1 MTENRPSRQSTNQ
14 SPFDAARG
22 DGAPVERSAV
32 GSPQAAFPEDI
43 DVAIVAHNNLAALP
57 ATLQA
62 LLDSG
67 CAPSRITLV
76 DVAGTDGTA
85 QWLAREHPR
94 IRVRRLDRN
103 EGPNPAR
110 NIGITESSRRFV
122 LLMDADVR
130 VRPDAVPR
138 LHDAMV
144 ADPGIKVGSPIV
156 VDEQHPDRIQY
167 AGGALHFICEAVN
180 PWAGR
185 TLGERGP
192 AAQDIGAAPA
202 CALLVDRA
210 AAIDIG
216 LFDERYFMGKDDG
229 DFIHRMNI
237 AGYRIRELP
246 QAIVLHNT
254 RPRGDWTF
262 YYQIRNRWHFMLKNY
277 ELTTMLALL
286 PALVVHEPLQ
296 LAILAAKGHAL
307 TYLRAIGGLV
317 RLLPSLPRDRSLTR
331 RIRRRRDRDLLVSD
345 PIVVR
350 GDLTSNA
357 LARRGKGA
365 YDRFLDAYWRVL
377 STILPRR

>member
-1 MTENRPSRQSTNQ
+1 MTGEPQPS
-14 SPFDAARG
+14 AA
-22 DGAPVERSAV
+22 AA
-32 GSPQAAFPEDI
+32 GSQESGFPADV

-67 CAPSRITLV
+67 CPADRITIV

-85 QWLAREHPR
+85 AWLAREHPR
-94 IRVRRLDRN
+94 VHVRRLDRN

-130 VRPDAVPR
+130 VRPDAVRR
-138 LHDAMV
+138 LHDAML
-144 ADPGIKVGSPIV
+144 ADRTIKVGSPIV
-156 VDEQHPDRIQY
+156 VDEQRPDRIQY
-167 AGGALHFICEAVN
+167 AGGALHFVCEAVN
-180 PWAGR
+180 PWSGR
-185 TLGERGP
+185 TLAERGGDP
-192 AAQDIGAAPA
+192 QDIGAAPA
-202 CALLVDRA
+202 CALLIDRA

-254 RPRGDWTF
+254 RERGDWMF

-296 LAILAAKGHAL
+296 LAVLAAKGHAL
-307 TYLRAIGGLV
+307 TWLRAAGGVV
-317 RLLPSLPRDRSLTR
+317 RLLPSLPRDRSLTG
-331 RIRRRRDRDLLVSD
+331 RIRRRHDRDLLVSA
-345 PIVVR
+345 PMIVR
-350 GDLTSNA
+350 GDLTSSA
-357 LARRGKGA
+357 LARRGKRA
-365 YDRFLDAYWRVL
+365 YDRFLEIYWRMMMA
-377 STILPRR
+377 ILPGR